1 MNNKLVI
8 VRGCP
13 GTGKS
18 TFVKEAFPNILHL
31 ENDMFHYHNGS
42 YLFNQRKQNSAIEWC
57 IDMTML
63 SLKRGMDVVVSNTF
77 TKKAFVD
84 SYKKIAD
91 LFGSKF
97 EVYRMMGN
105 FENIHDVPKM
115 VLENMKN
122 NFEDY
127 PEEKFAFPNEFYDP
141 SDKLS
146 MKYCVTEF
154 KIGDHVKLDLN
165 DKEAVVMDVRVATYG
180 MIALDYKDVGGN
192 AGTVYSGDVEK
203 V

>member
-42 YLFNQRKQNSAIEWC
+42 YLFNQRKQENAIEWC
-57 IDMTML
+57 IDMTMI

-105 FENIHDVPKM
+105 FNNIHDVPKM
-115 VLENMKN
+115 ILENMKN

-141 SDKLS
+141 SDSFS

-154 KIGDHVKLDLN
+154 KVGDHVKLDLN
-165 DKEAVVMDVRVATYG
+165 DKEVVVTDVRVATYG
-180 MIALDYKDVGGN
+180 MIALDYKDDDGN
-192 AGTVYSGDVEK
+192 TKTVYSGDVEK

>member
-42 YLFNQRKQNSAIEWC
+42 YLFNQRKQNNAIEWC

-77 TKKAFVD
+77 TKKSFVD

-141 SDKLS
+141 SDELS

-180 MIALDYKDVGGN
+180 MIVLDYKDVDGN

>member
-18 TFVKEAFPNILHL
+18 TFVKEAFPNVLNL

-42 YLFNQRKQNSAIEWC
+42 YLFSSRRQDNAIEWC

-77 TKKAFVD
+77 TRKAFVD
-84 SYKKIAD
+84 SYRKIAD

-105 FENIHDVPKM
+105 FNNIHDVPET
-115 VLENMKN
+115 VLENMKS

-127 PEEKFAFPNEFYDP
+127 PGENFAFPNEFYDQ
-141 SDKLS
+141 SDKFS

-154 KIGDHVKLDLN
+154 KVGDHVKLDLN
-165 DKEAVVMDVRVATYG
+165 DKEAVVTDVRVATYG
-180 MIALDYKDVGGN
+180 MIALDYRDVEGN
-192 AGTVYSGDVEK
+192 TGTVYSGDVEK

>member
-18 TFVKEAFPNILHL
+18 TFVKEAFPNVLHL
-31 ENDMFHYHNGS
+31 ENDMFHYHNGE
-42 YLFNQRKQNSAIEWC
+42 YLFNQRKQDSAIEWC
-57 IDMTML
+57 IDMTMH

-84 SYKKIAD
+84 SYRKIAD

-105 FENIHDVPKM
+105 FKNIHEVPKM

-127 PEEKFAFPNEFYDP
+127 PEENFVFPNEFYDP
-141 SDKLS
+141 SDDMS
-146 MKYCVTEF
+146 MKYCTTGF
-154 KIGDHVKLDLN
+154 KTGDYVKLDFN
-165 DKEAVVMDVRVATYG
+165 DKEALVTNVHVVSYG
-180 MIALDYKDVGGN
+180 MIALDYRDVDGN
-192 AGTVYSGDVEK
+192 TGTVYSGDVEK